1 MRPRLQASAENGG
14 VVDKFKIF
22 IIRWKLEV
30 CSTLCASTQSDT
42 KKAAIKAAFVYAG
55 NGVAYIMVAS
65 GKDFKFF
72 FYLNT

>member
-1 MRPRLQASAENGG
+1 MLNFVRKHS
-14 VVDKFKIF
+14 
-22 IIRWKLEV
+22 IRH
-30 CSTLCASTQSDT
+30 